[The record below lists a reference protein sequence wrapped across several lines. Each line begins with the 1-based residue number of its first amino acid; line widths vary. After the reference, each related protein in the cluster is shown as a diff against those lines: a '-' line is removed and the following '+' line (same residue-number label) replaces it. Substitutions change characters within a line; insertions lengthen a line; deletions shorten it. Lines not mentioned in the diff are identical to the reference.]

1 MPKAIL
7 KNLKSL
13 YHLVLNH
20 IINILLGK
28 PSESLIVIGITGTKG
43 KTSTVYALYQTLIK
57 LGLKVGLT
65 SSVYSSN
72 GIELSKNKIRN
83 SMPGRGQIHRL
94 MLEAKNN
101 GATVFIVEVTSEGLA
116 QNRHRGIHFDSVV
129 ITNLYP
135 EHLEAHG
142 GFENYKKA
150 KGLLFQS
157 FQKSQ
162 SKKINSKLIEP
173 LAWVNQDDKYQNYY
187 RNLTQKQ
194 VYSTGQS
201 SQANLQMLSIK
212 SGQNGLDFRYK
223 DNNSKE
229 EYNVITPVLG
239 EFMGYNLLFV
249 IGVANWLGCDY
260 KKINQALSSLNDI
273 PGRMNKVATNP
284 TIFVDYAH
292 IPEALE
298 KVYQTIN
305 TSFKSNNSKTIA
317 ILGSCGGGRDTW
329 KRSPMGKVAGQMND
343 YVIITDEDP
352 YDENPQEIIDKV
364 FSGVVEASKIENKN
378 AWRILSRL
386 EAFQKALDLAQK
398 EDIIIITGKG
408 SETSIIRANGVKES
422 WNDAEE
428 ILKLL
433 SKKQYGKI

>member
-7 KNLKSL
+7 KKLKSL
-13 YHLVLNH
+13 YHLLFNH
-20 IINILLGK
+20 LVNIITGR

-72 GIELSKNKIRN
+72 GVELSRNKIRN

-94 MLEAKNN
+94 MREAKDN

-157 FQKSQ
+157 FDRSRA
-162 SKKINSKLIEP
+162 KKINSKIIKP
-173 LAWVNQDDKYQNYY
+173 LAWVNQDDEYQEYY
-187 RNLTQKQ
+187 RSLTHKK
-194 VYSTGQS
+194 VYSTGKS
-201 SQANLQMLSIK
+201 EQAKLQMLEIK
-212 SGQNGLDFRYK
+212 SDRNGLDFKYQ
-223 DNNSKE
+223 DNNTGENYK
-229 EYNVITPVLG
+229 VTTPVLG

-249 IGVANWLGCDY
+249 IGIANWLGYEY
-260 KKINQALSSLNDI
+260 KNINKVIANLNDI
-273 PGRMNKVATNP
+273 PGRMNKVANNP

-352 YDENPQEIIDKV
+352 YDENPQAIIDEV
-364 FSGVVEASKIENKN
+364 FSGVLEAGKIENTN
-378 AWRILSRL
+378 AWRIVSRM
-386 EAFQKALDLAQK
+386 EAFKRALDLAQK
-398 EDIIIITGKG
+398 QDIIIITGKG
-408 SETSIIRANGVKES
+408 SETSIMR
-422 WNDAEE
+422 
-428 ILKLL
+428 
-433 SKKQYGKI
+433 

>member
-7 KNLKSL
+7 KKLKFL
-13 YHLVLNH
+13 YHLIFNYT
-20 IINILLGK
+20 INILIGR

-43 KTSTVYALYQTLIK
+43 KTSTVYTLYQTLVK

-83 SMPGRGQIHRL
+83 SMPGRGQIHIL
-94 MLEAKNN
+94 MREAKNN

-116 QNRHRGIHFDSVV
+116 QNRHRGIHFDSVI

-157 FQKSQ
+157 FEKSQ
-162 SKKINSKLIEP
+162 SKTINSKIIEP
-173 LAWVNQDDKYQNYY
+173 LSWVNQDDEHKEYY
-187 RNLTQKQ
+187 RNLTTKQ
-194 VYSTGQS
+194 VSSTGKS
-201 SQANLQMLSIK
+201 SQSNLQMLSIN
-212 SGQNGLDFRYK
+212 SDQNGLDFNYQ
-223 DNNSKE
+223 DNNTGENYK
-229 EYNVITPVLG
+229 VTTPVLG

-249 IGVANWLGCDY
+249 IGIAKWLGYDY
-260 KKINQALSSLNDI
+260 KSINKVLNNLNDI

-305 TSFKSNNSKTIA
+305 TSFKSKNSKTIA

-343 YVIITDEDP
+343 YIIITDEDP
-352 YDENPQEIIDKV
+352 YDENPQAIIDEV
-364 FSGVVEASKIENKN
+364 FSGVLKAGKIENQN
-378 AWRILSRL
+378 AWRITSRR
-386 EAFQKALDLAQK
+386 EAFQKAIDLAQK

-408 SETSIIRANGVKES
+408 SEASIMRGNRFKEN
-422 WNDAEE
+422 WNDTEE

-433 SKKQYGKI
+433 K

>member
-7 KNLKSL
+7 KKLKSL
-13 YHLVLNH
+13 YHLLFNH
-20 IINILLGK
+20 LVNIITGR

-43 KTSTVYALYQTLIK
+43 KTSTVYTLYQTLIK

-72 GIELSKNKIRN
+72 GIELSRNKIRN

-94 MLEAKNN
+94 MREAKNN

-157 FQKSQ
+157 FDKSQ
-162 SKKINSKLIEP
+162 NKIINSKVIEP
-173 LAWVNQDDKYQNYY
+173 LAWVNQDDEYQDYY
-187 RNLTQKQ
+187 RGLTQKQ
-194 VYSTGQS
+194 VYSTGKS
-201 SQANLQMLSIK
+201 EQAKLQMLEIK
-212 SGQNGLDFRYK
+212 SDQNGLDFKYQ
-223 DNNSKE
+223 DNNTGENYK
-229 EYNVITPVLG
+229 VTTPVLG

-249 IGVANWLGCDY
+249 IGIVNWLGYEY
-260 KKINQALSSLNDI
+260 KNINKVIANLNDI

-305 TSFKSNNSKTIA
+305 TSFKKRSSKTIA

-352 YDENPQEIIDKV
+352 YDESPQAIIDEV
-364 FSGVVEASKIENKN
+364 FSGVLEAGKVENKN
-378 AWRILSRL
+378 SWRILSRRD
-386 EAFQKALDLAQK
+386 AFQKALDLATK
-398 EDIIIITGKG
+398 DDIIIITGKG
-408 SETSIIRANGVKES
+408 SETSIMRSGGVKEN
-422 WNDAEE
+422 WNDTEE

-433 SKKQYGKI
+433 K

>member
-1 MPKAIL
+1 MIKKIL
-7 KNLKSL
+7 KQLKSL
-13 YHLVLNH
+13 YHLIFNYLVNF
-20 IINILLGK
+20 LLGR
-28 PSESLIVIGITGTKG
+28 PSEGLIVIGITGTKG
-43 KTSTVYALYQTLIK
+43 KTSTVYTLYQTLIK

-72 GIELSKNKIRN
+72 GIELAKNKIRN

-94 MLEAKNN
+94 MREAKNN

-157 FQKSQ
+157 FDKSQ
-162 SKKINSKLIEP
+162 SKTINFKIIEP
-173 LAWVNQDDKYQNYY
+173 LSWVNQDDAHQDYY
-187 RNLTQKQ
+187 RSLTDKQ
-194 VYSTGQS
+194 LYSTGKSIQS
-201 SQANLQMLSIK
+201 TLQMLSIK
-212 SGQNGLDFRYK
+212 SDQNGLEFRYK
-223 DNNSKE
+223 DNNTNQ
-229 EYNVITPVLG
+229 EYNVKTPVLG

-249 IGVANWLGCDY
+249 IGIAHWLGYDY
-260 KKINQALSSLNDI
+260 KKINQVLANLNDI
-273 PGRMNKVATNP
+273 PGRMNKLHNNP
-284 TIFVDYAH
+284 TVFVDYAH

-305 TSFKSNNSKTIA
+305 TSFKNKNSRTIA

-329 KRSPMGKVAGQMND
+329 KRSPMGRVAGEMND

-352 YDENPQEIIDKV
+352 YDENPKAIIDEV
-364 FSGVVEASKIENKN
+364 FAGVLAAGKQENKN
-378 AWRILSRL
+378 AWRILSRR
-386 EAFQKALDLAQK
+386 EAFKKAIELAK
-398 EDIIIITGKG
+398 NEDIIIITGKG
-408 SETSIIRANGVKES
+408 SETSIIRAGGVKEN
-422 WNDAEE
+422 WNDTEE

-433 SKKQYGKI
+433 K

>member
-1 MPKAIL
+1 MPRAIL
-7 KNLKSL
+7 KKLKSL
-13 YHLVLNH
+13 YHLIFNYS
-20 IINILLGK
+20 INILFGS

-43 KTSTVYALYQTLIK
+43 KTSTVYTLYQTLVK

-94 MLEAKNN
+94 MREAMNN
-101 GATVFIVEVTSEGLA
+101 GANVFIVEVTSEGLV
-116 QNRHRGIHFDSVV
+116 QNRHRGIHFDSVI

-157 FQKSQ
+157 FEKSQ
-162 SKKINSKLIEP
+162 SKRVDSKVITP
-173 LAWVNQDDKYQNYY
+173 LSWVNQDDEHQEYY
-187 RNLTQKQ
+187 RGLTKKQ
-194 VYSTGQS
+194 VYSTGKSKQS
-201 SQANLQMLSIK
+201 TLQMLVIK
-212 SGQNGLDFRYK
+212 SDQDGLDFGYQ
-223 DNNSKE
+223 DNNSKQK
-229 EYNVITPVLG
+229 YQVTTPVLG

-249 IGVANWLGCDY
+249 IGIAKWLGYDY
-260 KKINQALSSLNDI
+260 KSINKVLNNINDI
-273 PGRMNKVATNP
+273 PGRMNKVSTKP

-305 TSFKSNNSKTIA
+305 TSFKSKNSKTIA

-352 YDENPQEIIDKV
+352 YDENPQSIIDEV
-364 FSGVVEASKIENKN
+364 FSGVLEAGKIENQN
-378 AWRILSRL
+378 AWRITSRR
-386 EAFQKALDLAQK
+386 EAFQKAIDLAQK

-408 SETSIIRANGVKES
+408 SETSIMRRNGFKEN
-422 WNDAEE
+422 WNDTEE

-433 SKKQYGKI
+433 K

>member
-1 MPKAIL
+1 
-7 KNLKSL
+7 
-13 YHLVLNH
+13 
-20 IINILLGK
+20 
-28 PSESLIVIGITGTKG
+28 
-43 KTSTVYALYQTLIK
+43 
-57 LGLKVGLT
+57 
-65 SSVYSSN
+65 
-72 GIELSKNKIRN
+72 
-83 SMPGRGQIHRL
+83 MPGRGQIHKL

-157 FQKSQ
+157 FEKSQ
-162 SKKINSKLIEP
+162 SKIINSKVIQP
-173 LAWVNQDDKYQNYY
+173 LAWVNQDDEYQDYY
-187 RNLTQKQ
+187 RGLTQKP
-194 VYSTGQS
+194 VYSTGKS
-201 SQANLQMLSIK
+201 EKATLQILTIK
-212 SGQNGLDFRYK
+212 SDQNGLDFSYQ
-223 DNNSKE
+223 DNNSKQK
-229 EYNVITPVLG
+229 YKVTTPVLG
-239 EFMGYNLLFV
+239 DFMGYNLLFV
-249 IGVANWLGCDY
+249 IGIAKWLGYDY
-260 KKINQALSSLNDI
+260 KSINKVLNNLNDI
-273 PGRMNKVATNP
+273 PGRMNKVATKP

-305 TSFKSNNSKTIA
+305 NSFKKRSSKTIA

-352 YDENPQEIIDKV
+352 YDENPQAIIDEV
-364 FSGVVEASKIENKN
+364 FSGVLEAGKIENQN
-378 AWRILSRL
+378 AWRILSRR
-386 EAFQKALDLAQK
+386 ESFQKALDLAQK
-398 EDIIIITGKG
+398 QDIIIITGKG
-408 SETSIIRANGVKES
+408 SETSIMRSRGVKEN
-422 WNDAEE
+422 WNDTEE

-433 SKKQYGKI
+433 K

>member
-1 MPKAIL
+1 MSKLVLKKLKAI
-7 KNLKSL
+7 
-13 YHLVLNH
+13 YHLVFNYT
-20 IINILLGK
+20 INILIGR

-43 KTSTVYALYQTLIK
+43 KTSTVYALYQTLVK
-57 LGLKVGLT
+57 LGVKVGLT

-72 GIELSKNKIRN
+72 GIELAKNKIRN

-94 MLEAKNN
+94 MREAKNN

-157 FQKSQ
+157 FEQ
-162 SKKINSKLIEP
+162 SKPKTINSKIIKT
-173 LAWVNQDDKYQNYY
+173 LAWVNQDDEHQEYY
-187 RNLTQKQ
+187 RGLTQKS
-194 VYSTGQS
+194 VYSTGKS
-201 SQANLQMLSIK
+201 EQATIQMLSIK
-212 SGQNGLDFRYK
+212 SDINGLDFNYR
-223 DNNSKE
+223 DNNTRQHYKVS
-229 EYNVITPVLG
+229 TPVLG

-249 IGVANWLGCDY
+249 IGIAQWLGYEY
-260 KKINQALSSLNDI
+260 KAINKVLSNLNDI

-305 TSFKSNNSKTIA
+305 ASFKTKNSKTIA

-329 KRSPMGKVAGQMND
+329 KRAPMGKVAGHMND

-352 YDENPQEIIDKV
+352 YDENPQVIIDAV
-364 FSGVVEASKIENKN
+364 FAGVIEAGKIENTN
-378 AWRILSRL
+378 AWRIVSRR
-386 EAFQKALDLAQK
+386 EAFKKALDLAQK
-398 EDIIIITGKG
+398 QDIIIITGKG
-408 SETSIIRANGVKES
+408 SETSIMRAGGVKEN
-422 WNDAEE
+422 WNDTEE

-433 SKKQYGKI
+433 K

>member
-1 MPKAIL
+1 MIKKIL
-7 KNLKSL
+7 KQLKSF
-13 YHLVLNH
+13 YHLVLNYGVN
-20 IINILLGK
+20 IILGT
-28 PSESLIVIGITGTKG
+28 PSEGMIVIGITGTKG
-43 KTSTVYALYQTLIK
+43 KTSTVYTLYQTLIK

-72 GIELSKNKIRN
+72 GLELSKNKIRN

-94 MLEAKNN
+94 MREAKNN

-157 FQKSQ
+157 FEKSGI
-162 SKKINSKLIEP
+162 KKIYSKSIEP
-173 LAWVNQDDKYQNYY
+173 IAWVNHDDKYQKYY
-187 RNLTQKQ
+187 RNLTKKQ
-194 VYSTGQS
+194 VSSIGKSDKSTI
-201 SQANLQMLSIK
+201 QMLSIK
-212 SGQNGLDFRYK
+212 SDKEGLDFNYK
-223 DNNSKE
+223 DNNTGQTYKVE
-229 EYNVITPVLG
+229 TPILG

-249 IGVANWLGCDY
+249 IGIANFLGFEY
-260 KKINQALSSLNDI
+260 KEINKVLTNLNDI
-273 PGRMNKVATNP
+273 PGRMNKVYTNP
-284 TIFVDYAH
+284 TVFVDYAH

-305 TSFKSNNSKTIA
+305 TSFKNKNSRTIA

-329 KRSPMGKVAGQMND
+329 KRSPMGRVAGEMND

-352 YDENPQEIIDKV
+352 YDENPQAIIDEV
-364 FSGVVEASKIENKN
+364 FSGVLEAGKEENEN
-378 AWRILSRL
+378 TWRILSRR
-386 EAFQKALDLAQK
+386 EAFKKALSLAK
-398 EDIIIITGKG
+398 PEDIIIITGKG
-408 SETSIIRANGVKES
+408 SETSIIRAGGVKEN
-422 WNDAEE
+422 WNDTEE

-433 SKKQYGKI
+433 K

>member
-1 MPKAIL
+1 MIKKIL
-7 KNLKSL
+7 KQLKSF
-13 YHLVLNH
+13 YHLVLNYGVN
-20 IINILLGK
+20 IILGK
-28 PSESLIVIGITGTKG
+28 PSEGLVVIGITGTKG
-43 KTSTVYALYQTLIK
+43 KTSTVYTLYQTLIK

-72 GIELSKNKIRN
+72 GIELAKNKIRN
-83 SMPGRGQIHRL
+83 SMPGRGQIHKL
-94 MLEAKNN
+94 MREAKNN

-157 FQKSQ
+157 FDKSK
-162 SKKINSKLIEP
+162 SKTINSKIIEP
-173 LAWVNQDDKYQNYY
+173 LAWVNQDDTHQEYY
-187 RNLTQKQ
+187 SNLTQRQ

-201 SQANLQMLSIK
+201 SQATLQMLSII
-212 SGQNGLDFRYK
+212 SDQNGLEFRYK
-223 DNNSKE
+223 DNNTNQ
-229 EYNVITPVLG
+229 EYDVKTPVLG

-249 IGVANWLGCDY
+249 IGIAHWLGYDY
-260 KKINQALSSLNDI
+260 DKINQVLANLNDI
-273 PGRMNKVATNP
+273 PGRMNKVYTNP
-284 TIFVDYAH
+284 NVFVDYAH

-305 TSFKSNNSKTIA
+305 TSFKGKNSKTIA

-329 KRSPMGKVAGQMND
+329 KRSPMGKVAGEMND

-352 YDENPQEIIDKV
+352 YDENPQAIIDEV
-364 FSGVVEASKIENKN
+364 FNGVLESGKQENKN
-378 AWRILSRL
+378 AWRILSRQ
-386 EAFQKALDLAQK
+386 EAFKKAITLAK
-398 EDIIIITGKG
+398 PEDIIIITGKG
-408 SETSIIRANGVKES
+408 SETSIIRAGGVKEN
-422 WNDAEE
+422 WNDTEE

-433 SKKQYGKI
+433 K

>member
-1 MPKAIL
+1 MLKAIL
-7 KNLKSL
+7 KKLKSL
-13 YHLVLNH
+13 YHLVFNYT
-20 IINILLGK
+20 INILVGR

-43 KTSTVYALYQTLIK
+43 KTSTVYTLYQTLVK

-94 MLEAKNN
+94 MREAKDN

-142 GFENYKKA
+142 GFDNYKKA

-157 FQKSQ
+157 FDRSR
-162 SKKINSKLIEP
+162 SKKINSKIIKP
-173 LAWVNQDDKYQNYY
+173 IAWVNQDDEHQEYY
-187 RNLTQKQ
+187 RGLTHKQ
-194 VYSTGQS
+194 VYSTGKS
-201 SQANLQMLSIK
+201 EQAKLQMLEIK
-212 SGQNGLDFRYK
+212 SDQNGLDFKYQ
-223 DNNSKE
+223 DNNTGENYK
-229 EYNVITPVLG
+229 VTTPVLG

-249 IGVANWLGCDY
+249 IGIVNWLGYEY
-260 KKINQALSSLNDI
+260 KNINKVIANLNDI

-305 TSFKSNNSKTIA
+305 SSFKTKNSKTIA

-329 KRSPMGKVAGQMND
+329 KRSPMGKVAGQKND

-352 YDENPQEIIDKV
+352 YDESPQAIIDEV
-364 FSGVVEASKIENKN
+364 FSGVLEAGKVENKN
-378 AWRILSRL
+378 SWRILSRRD
-386 EAFQKALDLAQK
+386 AFQKALDLATK
-398 EDIIIITGKG
+398 DDIIIITGKG
-408 SETSIIRANGVKES
+408 SETSIMRAGGVKEN
-422 WNDAEE
+422 WNDTEE

-433 SKKQYGKI
+433 K

>member
-7 KNLKSL
+7 KKLKSL
-13 YHLVLNH
+13 YHLVFNYA
-20 IINILLGK
+20 INILTGS

-43 KTSTVYALYQTLIK
+43 KTSTVYTLYQTLVK

-72 GIELSKNKIRN
+72 GIELSRNKIRN
-83 SMPGRGQIHRL
+83 SMPGRGQIHML
-94 MLEAKNN
+94 MREAKNN

-157 FQKSQ
+157 FEKSQ
-162 SKKINSKLIEP
+162 SKIINSKAIQP
-173 LAWVNQDDKYQNYY
+173 LAWVNQDDEYQDYY
-187 RNLTQKQ
+187 RGLTQKQ
-194 VYSTGQS
+194 VYSTGKS
-201 SQANLQMLSIK
+201 ETATLQMLTIK
-212 SGQNGLDFRYK
+212 SDQNGLDFSYQ
-223 DNNSKE
+223 DNNTGENYK
-229 EYNVITPVLG
+229 VTTPVLG

-249 IGVANWLGCDY
+249 IGIAKWLGYDY
-260 KKINQALSSLNDI
+260 KSINRVLANLNDI
-273 PGRMNKVATNP
+273 PGRMNKVATKP
-284 TIFVDYAH
+284 TIFIDYAH

-305 TSFKSNNSKTIA
+305 TSFKKRSSKTIA

-352 YDENPQEIIDKV
+352 YDENPQAIIDEV
-364 FSGVVEASKIENKN
+364 FSGVLEAGKIENQN
-378 AWRILSRL
+378 AWRILSRR

-398 EDIIIITGKG
+398 QDIIIITGKG
-408 SETSIIRANGVKES
+408 SETSIMRSRGVKEN
-422 WNDAEE
+422 WNDTEE

-433 SKKQYGKI
+433 K

>member
-1 MPKAIL
+1 MSKSIF
-7 KNLKSL
+7 KRLKSI
-13 YHLVLNH
+13 YHLILNYTV
-20 IINILLGK
+20 NILTSR

-57 LGLKVGLT
+57 MGLKVGLT

-83 SMPGRGQIHRL
+83 SMPGRGQIHKL
-94 MLEAKNN
+94 MREAKNN

-135 EHLEAHG
+135 EHLESHG

-157 FQKSQ
+157 FDKSNP
-162 SKKINSKLIEP
+162 KKIKSKTINP
-173 LAWVNQDDKYQNYY
+173 LAWVNQDDKYQNFY
-187 RNLTQKQ
+187 RGLTNKQ
-194 VYSTGQS
+194 VYSTGKS
-201 SQANLQMLSIK
+201 KQASLQMLSIK
-212 SGQNGLDFRYK
+212 SDQNGLDFSYQ
-223 DNNSKE
+223 DNNNKQN
-229 EYNVITPVLG
+229 YKVKTPVLG

-249 IGVANWLGCDY
+249 IGISHWLGYDY
-260 KKINQALSSLNDI
+260 NKINKVLANLNDI
-273 PGRMNKVATNP
+273 PGRMNKVHTNP

-305 TSFKSNNSKTIA
+305 TSFKSKNSKTIA
-317 ILGSCGGGRDTW
+317 ILGACGGGRDTW
-329 KRSPMGKVAGQMND
+329 KRSPMGKVAGKMND

-352 YDENPQEIIDKV
+352 YDEKPQEIIDAV
-364 FSGVVEASKIENKN
+364 FS
-378 AWRILSRL
+378 
-386 EAFQKALDLAQK
+386 
-398 EDIIIITGKG
+398 
-408 SETSIIRANGVKES
+408 
-422 WNDAEE
+422 
-428 ILKLL
+428 
-433 SKKQYGKI
+433 

>member
-7 KNLKSL
+7 KKLKSL
-13 YHLVLNH
+13 YHLQFNH
-20 IINILLGK
+20 LVNIITGR

-43 KTSTVYALYQTLIK
+43 KTSTVYTLYQTLIK

-72 GIELSKNKIRN
+72 GIELSRNKIRN

-94 MLEAKNN
+94 MREAKNN

-157 FQKSQ
+157 FDKSQ
-162 SKKINSKLIEP
+162 NKTINSKVIEP
-173 LAWVNQDDKYQNYY
+173 LAWVNQDDEYQEYY
-187 RNLTQKQ
+187 RGLTQKP
-194 VYSTGQS
+194 VYSTGKS
-201 SQANLQMLSIK
+201 EKATLQMLSIK
-212 SGQNGLDFRYK
+212 SDQNGLDFSYQ
-223 DNNSKE
+223 DNNTGENYK
-229 EYNVITPVLG
+229 VTTPVLG

-249 IGVANWLGCDY
+249 IGIANWLGYEY
-260 KKINQALSSLNDI
+260 KNINKVLANLNDI

-305 TSFKSNNSKTIA
+305 TSFKKRSSKTIA

-352 YDENPQEIIDKV
+352 YDENPQAIIDEV
-364 FSGVVEASKIENKN
+364 FSGVLEAGKIENQN
-378 AWRILSRL
+378 AWRILSRR

-398 EDIIIITGKG
+398 QDIIIITGKG
-408 SETSIIRANGVKES
+408 SETSIMRAGGVKEN
-422 WNDAEE
+422 WNDTEE

-433 SKKQYGKI
+433 K

>member
-7 KNLKSL
+7 KSLKSL
-13 YHLVLNH
+13 YHLIFNYS
-20 IINILLGK
+20 INILFGS

-43 KTSTVYALYQTLIK
+43 KTSTVYTLYQTLVK

-94 MLEAKNN
+94 MREAMNN
-101 GATVFIVEVTSEGLA
+101 GANVFIVEVTSEGLV
-116 QNRHRGIHFDSVV
+116 QNRHRGIHFDSVI

-157 FQKSQ
+157 FEKSQ
-162 SKKINSKLIEP
+162 SKRVDSKVITP
-173 LAWVNQDDKYQNYY
+173 LSWVNQDDEHQEYY
-187 RNLTQKQ
+187 RGLTKKQ
-194 VYSTGQS
+194 VYSTGKSKQS
-201 SQANLQMLSIK
+201 TLQMLVIK
-212 SGQNGLDFRYK
+212 SDQDGLDFGYQ
-223 DNNSKE
+223 DNNSKQK
-229 EYNVITPVLG
+229 YQVTTPVLG

-249 IGVANWLGCDY
+249 IGIAHWLGYDY
-260 KKINQALSSLNDI
+260 KSINKVLANLNDI
-273 PGRMNKVATNP
+273 PGRMNKVSTKP

-305 TSFKSNNSKTIA
+305 TSFKSKNSKTIA

-352 YDENPQEIIDKV
+352 YDENPQSIIDEV
-364 FSGVVEASKIENKN
+364 FSGVLEAGKIENTN
-378 AWRILSRL
+378 AWRIVSRR
-386 EAFQKALDLAQK
+386 EAFKKALDLTQK
-398 EDIIIITGKG
+398 QDIIIITGKG
-408 SETSIIRANGVKES
+408 SETSIMRRNGFKEN
-422 WNDAEE
+422 WNDTEE

-433 SKKQYGKI
+433 K

>member
-7 KNLKSL
+7 KKLKFL
-13 YHLVLNH
+13 YHLIFNYTINVLV
-20 IINILLGK
+20 GR

-43 KTSTVYALYQTLIK
+43 KTSTVYTLYQTLIK

-72 GIELSKNKIRN
+72 GIELSRNKIRN

-94 MLEAKNN
+94 MREAKNN
-101 GATVFIVEVTSEGLA
+101 GSTVFIVEVTSEGLA
-116 QNRHRGIHFDSVV
+116 QNRHRGIHFDSVI

-157 FQKSQ
+157 FEKSQ
-162 SKKINSKLIEP
+162 SKIINHKIIEP
-173 LAWVNQDDKYQNYY
+173 LSWVNQDDEHQEYY
-187 RNLTQKQ
+187 RGLTQKQ
-194 VYSTGQS
+194 VYSIGKS
-201 SQANLQMLSIK
+201 EQATLQMLAIK
-212 SGQNGLDFRYK
+212 SDQNGLDFNYQ
-223 DNNSKE
+223 DNNTGENYK
-229 EYNVITPVLG
+229 VTTPVLG
-239 EFMGYNLLFV
+239 DFMGYNLLFV
-249 IGVANWLGCDY
+249 IGIAKWLGYDY
-260 KKINQALSSLNDI
+260 KSINKVLNNLNDI
-273 PGRMNKVATNP
+273 PGRMNKIATNP

-305 TSFKSNNSKTIA
+305 TSFKSKNSKTIA

-352 YDENPQEIIDKV
+352 YDENPQSIIDEV
-364 FSGVVEASKIENKN
+364 FSGVLEAGKIENQN
-378 AWRILSRL
+378 AWRIASRR
-386 EAFQKALDLAQK
+386 EAFQKAIDLAQK

-408 SETSIIRANGVKES
+408 SETSIIRAGGVKEN
-422 WNDAEE
+422 WNDTEE

-433 SKKQYGKI
+433 

>member
-7 KNLKSL
+7 KKLKSL
-13 YHLVLNH
+13 YHLLFNNLVN
-20 IINILLGK
+20 IITGR

-43 KTSTVYALYQTLIK
+43 KTSTVYTLYQTLIK

-72 GIELSKNKIRN
+72 GIELSRNKIRN
-83 SMPGRGQIHRL
+83 SMPGRGQIHKL

-157 FQKSQ
+157 FEKSQ
-162 SKKINSKLIEP
+162 SKIINSKVIQP
-173 LAWVNQDDKYQNYY
+173 LAWVNQDDEYQDYY
-187 RNLTQKQ
+187 RGLTQKP
-194 VYSTGQS
+194 VYSTGKS
-201 SQANLQMLSIK
+201 EKATLQILTIK
-212 SGQNGLDFRYK
+212 SDQNGLDFSYQ
-223 DNNSKE
+223 DNNSKQK
-229 EYNVITPVLG
+229 YKVTTPVLG
-239 EFMGYNLLFV
+239 DFMGYNLLFV
-249 IGVANWLGCDY
+249 IGIAKWLGYDY
-260 KKINQALSSLNDI
+260 KSINKVLSNLNDI
-273 PGRMNKVATNP
+273 PGRMNKVATKP

-305 TSFKSNNSKTIA
+305 NSFKKRSSKTIA

-352 YDENPQEIIDKV
+352 YDENPQAIIDEV
-364 FSGVVEASKIENKN
+364 FSGVLEAGKIENQN
-378 AWRILSRL
+378 AWRILSRR

-398 EDIIIITGKG
+398 QDIIIITGKG
-408 SETSIIRANGVKES
+408 SETSIMRSRGVKEN
-422 WNDAEE
+422 WNDTEE

-433 SKKQYGKI
+433 K

>member
-1 MPKAIL
+1 MPRAIL
-7 KNLKSL
+7 KKLKL
-13 YHLVLNH
+13 PYHLILHYAVNF
-20 IINILLGK
+20 LLGR

-43 KTSTVYALYQTLIK
+43 KTSTVYTLYQTLIK

-72 GIELSKNKIRN
+72 GKELSKNKIRN

-94 MLEAKNN
+94 MREAKNN

-157 FQKSQ
+157 FDKSK
-162 SKKINSKLIEP
+162 SKKINSKIIEP
-173 LAWVNQDDKYQNYY
+173 LSWVNQDDEHQEYY
-187 RNLTQKQ
+187 RHLTRKT
-194 VYSTGQS
+194 VYSTGKS
-201 SQANLQMLSIK
+201 SQATLQMLSIK
-212 SGQNGLDFRYK
+212 SDQNGLDFSYQ
-223 DNNSKE
+223 DNNTKQK
-229 EYNVITPVLG
+229 YIVKTPVLG

-249 IGVANWLGCDY
+249 IGIANWLGYDY
-260 KKINQALSSLNDI
+260 DKINKVLSNLNDI
-273 PGRMNKVATNP
+273 PGRMNKVYTNP
-284 TIFVDYAH
+284 TVFVDYAH

-305 TSFKSNNSKTIA
+305 SSFKGKNSKTIA

-329 KRSPMGKVAGQMND
+329 KRSPMGKVAGEMND

-352 YDENPQEIIDKV
+352 YDENPQDIIDEV
-364 FSGVVEASKIENKN
+364 FAGVLESEKQENKN
-378 AWRILSRL
+378 AWRILSRR
-386 EAFQKALDLAQK
+386 EAFKKAIELAHS

-408 SETSIIRANGVKES
+408 SETSIMRAGGVKEN
-422 WNDAEE
+422 WNDTEE

-433 SKKQYGKI
+433 K

>member
-1 MPKAIL
+1 MSKSIF
-7 KNLKSL
+7 KRLKSI
-13 YHLVLNH
+13 YHLILNYTV
-20 IINILLGK
+20 NILTSR

-57 LGLKVGLT
+57 MGLKVGLT

-83 SMPGRGQIHRL
+83 SMPGRGQIHKL
-94 MLEAKNN
+94 MREAKNN

-157 FQKSQ
+157 FDKSNP
-162 SKKINSKLIEP
+162 KKIKSKTINP
-173 LAWVNQDDKYQNYY
+173 LAWVNQDDKYQNFY
-187 RNLTQKQ
+187 RGLTNKQ
-194 VYSTGQS
+194 VYSTGKS
-201 SQANLQMLSIK
+201 KQASLQMLSIK
-212 SGQNGLDFRYK
+212 SDQNGLDFSYQ
-223 DNNSKE
+223 DNNNKQN
-229 EYNVITPVLG
+229 YKVKTPVLG

-249 IGVANWLGCDY
+249 IGISHWLGYDY
-260 KKINQALSSLNDI
+260 NKINKVLANLNDI
-273 PGRMNKVATNP
+273 PGRMNKVHTNP

-305 TSFKSNNSKTIA
+305 TSFKSKNSKTIA
-317 ILGSCGGGRDTW
+317 ILGACGGGRDTW
-329 KRSPMGKVAGQMND
+329 KRSPMGKVAGKMND

-352 YDENPQEIIDKV
+352 YDEKPQEIIDAV
-364 FSGVVEASKIENKN
+364 FSGVTEAGKIEDVN
-378 AWRILSRL
+378 AWKILSRR
-386 EAFQKALDLAQK
+386 EAFKKALAIAQK
-398 EDIIIITGKG
+398 QDIIIITGKG
-408 SETSIIRANGVKES
+408 SESSIMRANGVKEN
-422 WNDAEE
+422 WNDTEE

-433 SKKQYGKI
+433 K

>member
-1 MPKAIL
+1 MSKVIL

-13 YHLVLNH
+13 YHLLFNH
-20 IINILLGK
+20 LVNIITGR

-43 KTSTVYALYQTLIK
+43 KTSTVYTLYQTLIK

-94 MLEAKNN
+94 MREAKHN

-116 QNRHRGIHFDSVV
+116 QNRHRGIHFDSVI

-157 FQKSQ
+157 FEKSQ
-162 SKKINSKLIEP
+162 SKKINSQVIEP
-173 LAWVNQDDKYQNYY
+173 LAWVNQDDKYQEYY
-187 RNLTQKQ
+187 RNLTHKT
-194 VYSTGQS
+194 VYSTGS
-201 SQANLQMLSIK
+201 SKNSTLQMLDIK
-212 SGQNGLDFRYK
+212 SDQNGLEFSYQ
-223 DNNSKE
+223 DNNTKQK
-229 EYNVITPVLG
+229 YKVITPVLG

-249 IGVANWLGCDY
+249 IGVAHWLGYEYSQID
-260 KKINQALSSLNDI
+260 KVLTDLNDI
-273 PGRMNKVATNP
+273 PGRMNKVSTKPN
-284 TIFVDYAH
+284 IFVDYAH

-298 KVYQTIN
+298 KVYQTVN
-305 TSFKSNNSKTIA
+305 SSFKGKGKTIA

-343 YVIITDEDP
+343 YVIVTDEDP
-352 YDENPQEIIDKV
+352 YDENPQAIIDEVFAGVLEAGKV
-364 FSGVVEASKIENKN
+364 ENEN
-378 AWRILSRL
+378 AWRVLSRL
-386 EAFQKALDLAQK
+386 DAFRKALSLAGP
-398 EDIIIITGKG
+398 EDNIIITGKG
-408 SETSIIRANGVKES
+408 SETSIMRAKGVKEY
-422 WNDAEE
+422 WNDTEE

-433 SKKQYGKI
+433 ADK

>member
-7 KNLKSL
+7 KKLKSL
-13 YHLVLNH
+13 YHLVFNYT
-20 IINILLGK
+20 INVLIGR

-43 KTSTVYALYQTLIK
+43 KTSTVYTLYQTLIN

-94 MLEAKNN
+94 MREAKNN
-101 GATVFIVEVTSEGLA
+101 GANVFIVEVTSEGLA

-157 FQKSQ
+157 FEKSQ
-162 SKKINSKLIEP
+162 SKIINHKVINP
-173 LAWVNQDDKYQNYY
+173 LAWVNQDDEHQEYY
-187 RNLTQKQ
+187 RGLIHKQ
-194 VYSTGQS
+194 VYSTGKS
-201 SQANLQMLSIK
+201 EQATLQMLAIK
-212 SGQNGLDFRYK
+212 SDQNGLDFGYQ
-223 DNNSKE
+223 DNNTKQN
-229 EYNVITPVLG
+229 YTVTTPVLG
-239 EFMGYNLLFV
+239 EFVGYNLLFV
-249 IGVANWLGCDY
+249 IGIANWLGY
-260 KKINQALSSLNDI
+260 EYEAINKVLINLTDI

-305 TSFKSNNSKTIA
+305 SSFKSKSSKTIA

-352 YDENPQEIIDKV
+352 YDENPQAIIDEV
-364 FSGVVEASKIENKN
+364 FSGVLEAGKVENQN
-378 AWRILSRL
+378 AWRILSRI
-386 EAFQKALDLAQK
+386 EAFKKALDLAQR

-408 SETSIIRANGVKES
+408 SETSIMRANGVKEN
-422 WNDAEE
+422 WNDTEE

-433 SKKQYGKI
+433 K

>member
-1 MPKAIL
+1 MSKLVLKKLKAI
-7 KNLKSL
+7 
-13 YHLVLNH
+13 YHLFFNYT
-20 IINILLGK
+20 INILMRR

-43 KTSTVYALYQTLIK
+43 KTSTVYTLYQTLVK
-57 LGLKVGLT
+57 LGMKVGLT

-72 GIELSKNKIRN
+72 GLELYKNKIRN

-94 MLEAKNN
+94 MREAKNN
-101 GATVFIVEVTSEGLA
+101 GATIFIVEVTSEGLA

-150 KGLLFQS
+150 KGLLFKS
-157 FQKSQ
+157 FEQ
-162 SKKINSKLIEP
+162 SKSKTINSKTINP
-173 LAWVNQDDKYQNYY
+173 LAWVNQDDEHQEYY
-187 RNLTQKQ
+187 RGLTQKS
-194 VYSTGQS
+194 VYSTGKSEQS
-201 SQANLQMLSIK
+201 TLQMLSIK
-212 SGQNGLDFRYK
+212 SDQDGLDFNYR
-223 DNNSKE
+223 DNNTRQYYKVS
-229 EYNVITPVLG
+229 TPVLG

-249 IGVANWLGCDY
+249 IGITHWLGYEY
-260 KKINQALSSLNDI
+260 KSINKVLSNLNDI

-298 KVYQTIN
+298 KVYQTVN
-305 TSFKSNNSKTIA
+305 NSFKTKNTKTIA

-352 YDENPQEIIDKV
+352 YDEDPQAIIDEVFTGVIDAGKV
-364 FSGVVEASKIENKN
+364 ENKN
-378 AWRILSRL
+378 AWRILSRK
-386 EAFQKALDLAQK
+386 EAFQKALTIAQK
-398 EDIIIITGKG
+398 QDIIIITGKG
-408 SETSIIRANGVKES
+408 SESSIMRANGMKEN
-422 WNDAEE
+422 WNDTEE

-433 SKKQYGKI
+433 K

>member
-1 MPKAIL
+1 MIKKIL
-7 KNLKSL
+7 KQLKSF
-13 YHLVLNH
+13 YHLVLNYGVN
-20 IINILLGK
+20 IILGK
-28 PSESLIVIGITGTKG
+28 PSEGLIVIGITGTKG
-43 KTSTVYALYQTLIK
+43 KTSTVYTLYQTLIK

-83 SMPGRGQIHRL
+83 SMPGRGQIHKL
-94 MLEAKNN
+94 MREAKNN

-157 FQKSQ
+157 FDKSQ
-162 SKKINSKLIEP
+162 PKTINSKIIKP
-173 LAWVNQDDKYQNYY
+173 LSWVNQDDAHQDYY
-187 RNLTQKQ
+187 LSLTDKQ
-194 VYSTGQS
+194 VYSTGKS
-201 SQANLQMLSIK
+201 SQATLQMLSIT
-212 SGQNGLDFRYK
+212 SDQNGLEFRYK
-223 DNNSKE
+223 DNNTNQ
-229 EYNVITPVLG
+229 EYNVKTPVLG

-249 IGVANWLGCDY
+249 IGIVHWLGYDY
-260 KKINQALSSLNDI
+260 KKINQVLDDLKDI
-273 PGRMNKVATNP
+273 PGRMNKVYTNP
-284 TIFVDYAH
+284 TVFVDYAH

-305 TSFKSNNSKTIA
+305 TSFKDNGKTIA

-329 KRSPMGKVAGQMND
+329 KRSPMGRVAGEMND

-352 YDENPQEIIDKV
+352 YDENPQAIIDEV
-364 FSGVVEASKIENKN
+364 FAGVLEAGKQEHKN
-378 AWRILSRL
+378 AWRILSRR
-386 EAFQKALDLAQK
+386 EAFKKAIELSQN
-398 EDIIIITGKG
+398 EYIIIITGKG
-408 SETSIIRANGVKES
+408 SETSIMRAGGVKEN
-422 WNDAEE
+422 WNDTEE

-433 SKKQYGKI
+433 N

>member
-1 MPKAIL
+1 MIKKIL
-7 KNLKSL
+7 KQLKSF
-13 YHLVLNH
+13 YHLVLNYGVN
-20 IINILLGK
+20 IILGK
-28 PSESLIVIGITGTKG
+28 PSEGLVVIGITGTKG
-43 KTSTVYALYQTLIK
+43 KTSTVYTLYQTLIK

-72 GIELSKNKIRN
+72 GIELAKNKIRN
-83 SMPGRGQIHRL
+83 SMPGRGQIHKL
-94 MLEAKNN
+94 MREAKNN

-157 FQKSQ
+157 FDKSK
-162 SKKINSKLIEP
+162 SKTINSKIIEP
-173 LAWVNQDDKYQNYY
+173 LAWVNQDDTHQEYY
-187 RNLTQKQ
+187 SNLTQRQ

-201 SQANLQMLSIK
+201 SQATLQMLSII
-212 SGQNGLDFRYK
+212 SDQNGLEFRYK
-223 DNNSKE
+223 DNNTNQ
-229 EYNVITPVLG
+229 EYDVKTPVLG

-249 IGVANWLGCDY
+249 IGISHWLGYDY
-260 KKINQALSSLNDI
+260 DEINQVLGKLNDI
-273 PGRMNKVATNP
+273 PGRMNKVYTNP
-284 TIFVDYAH
+284 NVFVDYAH

-305 TSFKSNNSKTIA
+305 TSFKGKNSKTIA

-329 KRSPMGKVAGQMND
+329 KRSPMGKVAGEMND

-352 YDENPQEIIDKV
+352 YDENPQAIIDEV
-364 FSGVVEASKIENKN
+364 FNGVLESGKQENKN
-378 AWRILSRL
+378 AWRILSRR
-386 EAFQKALDLAQK
+386 EAFKKAITLAEP

-408 SETSIIRANGVKES
+408 SETSIIRAGGVKEN
-422 WNDAEE
+422 WNDTEE

-433 SKKQYGKI
+433 K

>member
-1 MPKAIL
+1 MIKKIL
-7 KNLKSL
+7 KQLKSF
-13 YHLVLNH
+13 YHLVLNYGVN
-20 IINILLGK
+20 IILGT
-28 PSESLIVIGITGTKG
+28 PSEGMIVIGITGTKG
-43 KTSTVYALYQTLIK
+43 KTSTVYTLYQTLIK

-83 SMPGRGQIHRL
+83 SMPGRGQIHKL
-94 MLEAKNN
+94 MREAKNN
-101 GATVFIVEVTSEGLA
+101 GATIFIVEVTSEGLA

-142 GFENYKKA
+142 GFENYKQA

-157 FQKSQ
+157 FDKSQ
-162 SKKINSKLIEP
+162 SKIISSKLIKP
-173 LAWVNQDDKYQNYY
+173 LSWVNQDDDHQDYY
-187 RNLTQKQ
+187 RNLTDKR
-194 VYSTGQS
+194 VYSTGNS
-201 SQANLQMLSIK
+201 SQATLQMLSIT
-212 SGQNGLDFRYK
+212 SDQNGLEFSYK
-223 DNNSKE
+223 DNNTKQ
-229 EYNVITPVLG
+229 EYNVKTPVLG

-249 IGVANWLGCDY
+249 IGITHWLGYDY
-260 KKINQALSSLNDI
+260 KNINQVLSNLNDI
-273 PGRMNKVATNP
+273 PGRMNKVYTNP
-284 TIFVDYAH
+284 TVFVDYAH

-305 TSFKSNNSKTIA
+305 TSFKNNNTKTIA

-329 KRSPMGKVAGQMND
+329 KRSPMGKVAGKMND

-352 YDENPQEIIDKV
+352 YDENPNNIIDEV
-364 FSGVVEASKIENKN
+364 FSGVLEAGKEENKN

-386 EAFQKALDLAQK
+386 EAFKKALSLAK
-398 EDIIIITGKG
+398 PEDIIIITGKG
-408 SETSIIRANGVKES
+408 SETSIMRTGGIKEN
-422 WNDAEE
+422 WNDTDE

-433 SKKQYGKI
+433 K

>member
-7 KNLKSL
+7 KKLKSL
-13 YHLVLNH
+13 YHLVFNYT
-20 IINILLGK
+20 INILVGR

-43 KTSTVYALYQTLIK
+43 KTGTVYTLYQTLVK

-83 SMPGRGQIHRL
+83 SMPGRGKIHLL
-94 MLEAKNN
+94 MREAKNN

-157 FQKSQ
+157 FEKSQ
-162 SKKINSKLIEP
+162 SKIINSKSIEP
-173 LAWVNQDDKYQNYY
+173 IAWVNQDDEHQEYY
-187 RNLTQKQ
+187 RGLTHKR
-194 VYSTGQS
+194 VYSTGS
-201 SQANLQMLSIK
+201 SENSTLQMLSIK
-212 SGQNGLDFRYK
+212 SDQNGLDFHYQ
-223 DNNSKE
+223 DNNTGENYK
-229 EYNVITPVLG
+229 VTTPVLG

-249 IGVANWLGCDY
+249 IGIANWLGYEY
-260 KKINQALSSLNDI
+260 KNINKVIANLNDI

-305 TSFKSNNSKTIA
+305 ASFKGKNSKTIA

-329 KRSPMGKVAGQMND
+329 KRSPMGKVAGQKND

-352 YDENPQEIIDKV
+352 YDESPQNIIDEV
-364 FSGVVEASKIENKN
+364 FSGVLEAGKVENQN
-378 AWRILSRL
+378 AWRILSRR
-386 EAFQKALDLAQK
+386 EAFQKALDLATK
-398 EDIIIITGKG
+398 DDIIIITGKG
-408 SETSIIRANGVKES
+408 SETSIMRASGIKEN
-422 WNDAEE
+422 WNDTEE

-433 SKKQYGKI
+433 K

>member
-7 KNLKSL
+7 KKLKSL
-13 YHLVLNH
+13 YHLLFNNLVN
-20 IINILLGK
+20 IITGR

-43 KTSTVYALYQTLIK
+43 KTSTVYTLYQTLIK

-72 GIELSKNKIRN
+72 GIELSRNKIRN
-83 SMPGRGQIHRL
+83 SMPGRGQIHKL

-157 FQKSQ
+157 FEKSQ
-162 SKKINSKLIEP
+162 SKIINSKVIQP
-173 LAWVNQDDKYQNYY
+173 LAWVNQDDEYQDYY
-187 RNLTQKQ
+187 RGLTQKP
-194 VYSTGQS
+194 VYSTGKS
-201 SQANLQMLSIK
+201 EKATLQILTIK
-212 SGQNGLDFRYK
+212 SDQNGLDFSYQ
-223 DNNSKE
+223 DNNSKQK
-229 EYNVITPVLG
+229 YKVTTPVLG
-239 EFMGYNLLFV
+239 DFMGYNLLFV
-249 IGVANWLGCDY
+249 IGIAKWLGYDY
-260 KKINQALSSLNDI
+260 KSINKVLNNLNDI
-273 PGRMNKVATNP
+273 PGRMNKVATKP

-305 TSFKSNNSKTIA
+305 NSFKKRSSKTIA

-352 YDENPQEIIDKV
+352 YDENPQAIIDEV
-364 FSGVVEASKIENKN
+364 FSGVLEAGKIENQN
-378 AWRILSRL
+378 AWRILSRR
-386 EAFQKALDLAQK
+386 EAFKKALDLAQK
-398 EDIIIITGKG
+398 QDIIIITGKG
-408 SETSIIRANGVKES
+408 SETSIMRAGGVKEN
-422 WNDAEE
+422 WNDTEE

-433 SKKQYGKI
+433 K

>member
-7 KNLKSL
+7 KSLKSL
-13 YHLVLNH
+13 YHLVFNYT
-20 IINILLGK
+20 INVLTGR
-28 PSESLIVIGITGTKG
+28 PSEALIVIGITGTKG
-43 KTSTVYALYQTLIK
+43 KTSTVYTLYQTLIN

-72 GIELSKNKIRN
+72 GIELAKNKIRN

-94 MLEAKNN
+94 MREAKDN

-157 FQKSQ
+157 FEKSQ
-162 SKKINSKLIEP
+162 SKKINHKVINP
-173 LAWVNQDDKYQNYY
+173 LAWVNQDDEHQEYY
-187 RNLTQKQ
+187 RGLIHKQ
-194 VYSTGQS
+194 VYATGKS
-201 SQANLQMLSIK
+201 EKATLQMLAIK
-212 SGQNGLDFRYK
+212 SDQNGLEFRYK
-223 DNNSKE
+223 DNNTKQ
-229 EYNVITPVLG
+229 EYDVTTPVLG

-249 IGVANWLGCDY
+249 IGIANWLGYEYDQ
-260 KKINQALSSLNDI
+260 INKVLANLNDI
-273 PGRMNKVATNP
+273 PGRMNKVYTNP

-352 YDENPQEIIDKV
+352 YDENPQAIIDEV
-364 FSGVVEASKIENKN
+364 FAGVLEAGKQENKN
-378 AWRILSRL
+378 VWRILSRL
-386 EAFQKALDLAQK
+386 EAFKKALSLAK
-398 EDIIIITGKG
+398 PEDIIIITGKG
-408 SETSIIRANGVKES
+408 SETSIVRAKGVKEN
-422 WNDAEE
+422 WNDTEE

-433 SKKQYGKI
+433 K

>member
-1 MPKAIL
+1 MLKAIL
-7 KNLKSL
+7 KKLKSL
-13 YHLVLNH
+13 YHLVFNYT
-20 IINILLGK
+20 INILVGR

-43 KTSTVYALYQTLIK
+43 KTSTVYTLYQTLVK

-72 GIELSKNKIRN
+72 GVELSRNKIRN
-83 SMPGRGQIHRL
+83 SMPGRGQIHKL

-157 FQKSQ
+157 FEKSQ
-162 SKKINSKLIEP
+162 SKKINSKIIKP
-173 LAWVNQDDKYQNYY
+173 IAWVNQDDEYQEYY
-187 RNLTQKQ
+187 RGLTQKQ
-194 VYSTGQS
+194 VYSTGKS
-201 SQANLQMLSIK
+201 EQAKLQMLEIK
-212 SGQNGLDFRYK
+212 SDQNGLDFKYQ
-223 DNNSKE
+223 DNNTGENYK
-229 EYNVITPVLG
+229 VTTPVLG

-249 IGVANWLGCDY
+249 IGIVNWLGYEY
-260 KKINQALSSLNDI
+260 KNINKVIANLNDI

-305 TSFKSNNSKTIA
+305 TSFKSKNSKTIA

-329 KRSPMGKVAGQMND
+329 KRSPMGKVAGQKND

-352 YDENPQEIIDKV
+352 YDENPQAIIDEV
-364 FSGVVEASKIENKN
+364 FSGVLEAGKIENQN
-378 AWRILSRL
+378 AWRILSRR
-386 EAFQKALDLAQK
+386 ESFQKALDLAQK
-398 EDIIIITGKG
+398 QDIIIITGKG
-408 SETSIIRANGVKES
+408 SETSIMRSRGVKEN
-422 WNDAEE
+422 WNDTEE

-433 SKKQYGKI
+433 K